1 MALSIVAVVTP
12 WARTRMGRDKTQI
25 NEKKLS
31 LAVMINSILINE
43 FNQTHF
49 CWEIH
54 FGESR
59 ESTGPGLALAR
70 LPGLSSCVLLHRH
83 SDPAHGKI
91 QLLVDS
97 IAIETTEYLH
107 ATAALSRPGT
117 AP

>member
-1 MALSIVAVVTP
+1 
-12 WARTRMGRDKTQI
+12 MGRDKTQI

-54 FGESR
+54 FAERR
-59 ESTGPGLALAR
+59 ESTASGLALAR
-70 LPGLSSCVLLHRH
+70 LSVLSSWMPCVLLHRH

-97 IAIETTEYLH
+97 IPVETTECLH
-107 ATAALSRPGT
+107 ATCTAA
-117 AP
+117 